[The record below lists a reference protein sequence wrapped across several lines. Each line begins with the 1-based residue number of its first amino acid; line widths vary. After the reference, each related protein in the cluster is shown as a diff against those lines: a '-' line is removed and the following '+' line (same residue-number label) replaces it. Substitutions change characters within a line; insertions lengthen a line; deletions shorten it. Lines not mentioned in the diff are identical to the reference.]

1 MKIPLLLLGAMLMFG
16 IPSNISKEKIQKPVI
31 VVKKHQSPK
40 KAGKPVLWHSG
51 SVTTYAQKFEGRK
64 MASGRV
70 FRHSARYIACRGGR
84 LGTKVELRYG
94 KNGKAVCVIA
104 DRGNLPLHRNEC
116 WQFDVSRQVAKDLG
130 LYKLKNGRTDR
141 IIKWRVVAIQPKPLE
156 TVAHGHRK

>member
-1 MKIPLLLLGAMLMFG
+1 MKTPLLLLGVVACLLG
-16 IPSNISKEKIQKPVI
+16 STTSISKEKIQKPVI
-31 VVKKHQSPK
+31 VAKKHQGIV
-40 KAGKPVLWHSG
+40 KAKTIPVKWHSG

-141 IIKWRVVAIQPKPLE
+141 IIKWRQIK
-156 TVAHGHRK
+156 